1 MQWDNGIIVQEIL
14 REYSVENVVKSNTG
28 NLSNPCSL
36 SFDPCFP
43 CELNRT
49 ESNQTDLNKK
59 RQDKIRLGKARQDKT
74 RREGTGG
81 NTKPANNTSYSCRK
95 RCTGSEGP

>member
-43 CELNRT
+43 CELN
-49 ESNQTDLNKK
+49 
-59 RQDKIRLGKARQDKT
+59 
-74 RREGTGG
+74 
-81 NTKPANNTSYSCRK
+81 
-95 RCTGSEGP
+95 